1 MMPAQSLYGAWDVIA
16 TAASG
21 SANPVSRA
29 GVVALLD
36 AVIRLKHENT
46 VGDVEEMP
54 AFDLFELRAI
64 EHARDAI
71 KAGAGC

>member
-1 MMPAQSLYGAWDVIA
+1 M
-16 TAASG
+16 
-21 SANPVSRA
+21 
-29 GVVALLD
+29 LD

-71 KAGAGC
+71 AAGAGC